1 MGGSPGGGGGT
12 GGSLSGGGAGGGA
25 GGSGG
30 AYGWVVQDPGSGYSI
45 MSMWGDLPDSMW
57 AVDIGGRLLAYGG
70 VSWQFVWGGAL
81 PALNSVFGLAGQSTL
96 FFVGATSQYYQ
107 VQGLNVSDL
116 SQGDG
121 VENLAVWAASAD
133 QVWIGSN
140 GFGRPI
146 AAYGG
151 SSWKSYGPADLGSV
165 QAIWGPAANDA
176 WAVDN
181 AGMILHWNGTDWT
194 KASSSATSSL
204 TSIHGSGSTDVWT
217 VGPRTMLHWDG
228 TRWSEIADG
237 RDAGLIAV
245 WAAGANDVWAVGGN
259 GRILH
264 GGVSGFQSVP
274 SGTSL
279 FLYTIWGSSPT
290 DIWTGGEDGV
300 LIHYQPTNG
309 APPPDAGPGCKQQGE
324 ACGIGDCCYPFNC
337 TRLAAN
343 ILACV

>member
-1 MGGSPGGGGGT
+1 
-12 GGSLSGGGAGGGA
+12 
-25 GGSGG
+25 
-30 AYGWVVQDPGSGYSI
+30 

-57 AVDIGGRLLAYGG
+57 AVDTGGRLLAYGG

-96 FFVGATSQYYQ
+96 FFVGASSQYYQ

-121 VENLAVWAASAD
+121 VENLAVWAAGAD

-146 AAYGG
+146 AAYSG

-181 AGMILHWNGTDWT
+181 AGMIIHWNGTDWT

-309 APPPDAGPGCKQQGE
+309 TPPPDAGPACKQQGE